1 MQKAGI
7 ILVISGALIVI
18 GLILLA
24 VGNQIILEGVF
35 QGNGKIN
42 SSQELIV
49 SGEFNSEESSTGV
62 FAVQV
67 MEFKENTVSAR
78 ILDPFDNEIASK
90 NVDEETI
97 EEEFDIVDTGDY
109 KLVIQTNSNED
120 IQVFGAIGPLPD
132 AGKKSL
138 SFVSAYILIIGM
150 VGLVGSGIY
159 KIKSKKKSI

>member
-7 ILVISGALIVI
+7 ILVVSGALIVI

-35 QGNGKIN
+35 QGNGKI
-42 SSQELIV
+42 SSNQDLII
-49 SGEFNSEESSTGV
+49 SGEFNSEESTTGI

-67 MEFKENTVSAR
+67 MEFKENRISAK
-78 ILDPFDNEIASK
+78 ILDPFENEIILK

-97 EEEFDIVDTGDY
+97 EEEFDIFDTGEY
-109 KLVIQTNSNED
+109 KLIIQSDSSEET
-120 IQVFGAIGPLPD
+120 QVFGAIGPLPD

>member
-1 MQKAGI
+1 MEKAGI
-7 ILVISGALIVI
+7 ILVVSGALIVV

-24 VGNQIILEGVF
+24 AGNQIILEGVS

-42 SSQELIV
+42 SSQDLTI
-49 SGEFNSEESSTGV
+49 SGEFDSEESITGV

-67 MEFKENTVSAR
+67 MEFKEKIVSAK
-78 ILDPFDNEIASK
+78 ILDPFGNEIVSK

-97 EEEFDIVDTGDY
+97 EEEFDIRDTGSY
-109 KLVIQTNSNED
+109 KLIIQSDSNED

-159 KIKSKKKSI
+159 KIKSKKKSV

>member
-7 ILVISGALIVI
+7 ILVVSGALIVI

-42 SSQELIV
+42 SSQDLTI
-49 SGEFNSEESSTGV
+49 SGEFDSEESTTGV

-67 MEFKENTVSAR
+67 MEFKDKTVSAK
-78 ILDPFDNEIASK
+78 ILDPFDNQIVSK

-97 EEEFDIVDTGDY
+97 EEEFDITDTGSY
-109 KLVIQTNSNED
+109 KLVIQTDSNED

-138 SFVSAYILIIGM
+138 SFISAYILIIGM
-150 VGLVGSGIY
+150 VGLVGAGIY
-159 KIKSKKKSI
+159 RIKSKKKSV

>member
-7 ILVISGALIVI
+7 ILVSSGALIVI

-42 SSQELIV
+42 SSQDLTIL
-49 SGEFNSEESSTGV
+49 GEFNSEASSIGV

-67 MEFKENTVSAR
+67 MEFKENTVSAK
-78 ILDPFDNEIASK
+78 ILDPFDNQIASK

-97 EEEFDIVDTGDY
+97 EEEFDIIDTGSY
-109 KLVIQTNSNED
+109 KLLIQTNSNED

>member
-7 ILVISGALIVI
+7 ILVVSGVLIVI
-18 GLILLA
+18 GLMLLA

-42 SSQELIV
+42 SSQDLTIP
-49 SGEFNSEESSTGV
+49 GEFSSEESSIGV

-67 MEFKENTVSAR
+67 MEFKENTVSAKV
-78 ILDPFDNEIASK
+78 LDPFDNEIASK
-90 NVDEETI
+90 IVNEETI
-97 EEEFDIVDTGDY
+97 EEEFDIVDAGAY
-109 KLVIQTNSNED
+109 KLIIQTNSNED
-120 IQVFGAIGPLPD
+120 VHVFGAIGPLPD

-138 SFVSAYILIIGM
+138 SFVSTYILIIGM
-150 VGLVGSGIY
+150 VGLIGSGIY

>member
-7 ILVISGALIVI
+7 ILVVSGVLIVL

-35 QGNGKIN
+35 QANGKI
-42 SSQELIV
+42 SSNQDLII
-49 SGEFNSEESSTGV
+49 SGEFNSESSTGV

-67 MEFKENTVSAR
+67 MEFKENRVSAR
-78 ILDPFDNEIASK
+78 ILDPFENEIVSK
-90 NVDEETI
+90 NIDEETI
-97 EEEFDIVDTGDY
+97 EEEFDIFDTGEY
-109 KLVIQTNSNED
+109 KLIIQSDSSEET
-120 IQVFGAIGPLPD
+120 QVFGAIGPLPD

-138 SFVSAYILIIGM
+138 SFISAYILIIGM
-150 VGLVGSGIY
+150 IGLVGSGIY

>member
-7 ILVISGALIVI
+7 ILVASGALIVI

-42 SSQELIV
+42 SSQDLTIL
-49 SGEFNSEESSTGV
+49 GEFNSEVSSVGV

-67 MEFKENTVSAR
+67 MEFKENTISAR
-78 ILDPFDNEIASK
+78 ILDPFENEIASK
-90 NVDEETI
+90 NVDEETV
-97 EEEFDIVDTGDY
+97 EEEFDIIDTGSY
-109 KLVIQTNSNED
+109 KLIIQTNSNED

-150 VGLVGSGIY
+150 VGLVCSGIY

>member
-7 ILVISGALIVI
+7 ILVVSGALIVI

-24 VGNQIILEGVF
+24 VGNQVILEGVF

-42 SSQELIV
+42 SSQDLTIP
-49 SGEFNSEESSTGV
+49 GGFNSEESSTGV

-67 MEFKENTVSAR
+67 MELKENTVSAK
-78 ILDPFDNEIASK
+78 ILNPFDNEIALK
-90 NVDEETI
+90 TIDEETV
-97 EEEFDIVDTGDY
+97 EEEFDIRDTGDY
-109 KLVIQTNSNED
+109 KLIIQTNSNED

-159 KIKSKKKSI
+159 KIKSKKKLV

>member
-7 ILVISGALIVI
+7 ILVSSGALIVI

-42 SSQELIV
+42 SSQDLTIL
-49 SGEFNSEESSTGV
+49 GEFNSEASAIGV

-67 MEFKENTVSAR
+67 MEFKENTVSAK
-78 ILDPFDNEIASK
+78 ILDPFDNQIASK

-97 EEEFDIVDTGDY
+97 EEEFDIIDTGSY
-109 KLVIQTNSNED
+109 KLLIQTNSNED

-138 SFVSAYILIIGM
+138 SFISAYILIIGM
-150 VGLVGSGIY
+150 IGLVGSGIY

>member
-7 ILVISGALIVI
+7 ILVSSGALIVI

-42 SSQELIV
+42 SSQDLTIL
-49 SGEFNSEESSTGV
+49 GEFNSEASSIGV

-67 MEFKENTVSAR
+67 MEFKENTVSAK
-78 ILDPFDNEIASK
+78 ILDPFDNQIASK

-97 EEEFDIVDTGDY
+97 EEEFDIIDTGSY
-109 KLVIQTNSNED
+109 KLLIQTNSNED

-138 SFVSAYILIIGM
+138 SFISAYILIIGM
-150 VGLVGSGIY
+150 IGLVGSGIY

>member
-7 ILVISGALIVI
+7 ILVASGALIVI

-42 SSQELIV
+42 SSQDLTIL
-49 SGEFNSEESSTGV
+49 GEFNSEVSSVGV

-67 MEFKENTVSAR
+67 MEFKENTISAR
-78 ILDPFDNEIASK
+78 ILDPFDNEIVSK
-90 NVDEETI
+90 NVDEETV
-97 EEEFDIVDTGDY
+97 EEEFDIIDTGSY
-109 KLVIQTNSNED
+109 KLIIQTNSNED

>member
-7 ILVISGALIVI
+7 ILVVSGALIAI

-24 VGNQIILEGVF
+24 VGNQVILEGVF
-35 QGNGKIN
+35 QGNGKI
-42 SSQELIV
+42 SSNQDLII
-49 SGEFNSEESSTGV
+49 SGKFNSDESPRGV

-67 MEFKENTVSAR
+67 MEFKENRISAK
-78 ILDPFDNEIASK
+78 ILDPFENEIVSK
-90 NVDEETI
+90 NIDDETI
-97 EEEFDIVDTGDY
+97 EEEFDIFDTGEY
-109 KLVIQTNSNED
+109 KLIIQSDSSEET
-120 IQVFGAIGPLPD
+120 QVFGAIGPLPD

-159 KIKSKKKSI
+159 RIKSKKKSV

>member
-7 ILVISGALIVI
+7 ILVASGALIVI

-42 SSQELIV
+42 SSQDLTI
-49 SGEFNSEESSTGV
+49 SGEFDSEESTIGV

-67 MEFKENTVSAR
+67 MEFKDKTVSAK
-78 ILDPFDNEIASK
+78 ILDPFDNQIVSK

-97 EEEFDIVDTGDY
+97 EEEFDITDTGSY
-109 KLVIQTNSNED
+109 KLVIQTDSNED

-138 SFVSAYILIIGM
+138 SFISAYILIIGM
-150 VGLVGSGIY
+150 VGLVGAGIY
-159 KIKSKKKSI
+159 RIKSKKKSV

>member
-1 MQKAGI
+1 MEKAGI
-7 ILVISGALIVI
+7 ILVVSGALIVV

-24 VGNQIILEGVF
+24 AGNQIILEGVS

-42 SSQELIV
+42 SSQDLTI
-49 SGEFNSEESSTGV
+49 SGEFDSEESTTGV

-67 MEFKENTVSAR
+67 MEFKKKIVSAK
-78 ILDPFDNEIASK
+78 ILDPFGNEIVSK

-97 EEEFDIVDTGDY
+97 EEEFDITDTGSY
-109 KLVIQTNSNED
+109 KLIIQSDSNED

-159 KIKSKKKSI
+159 KIKSKKKSV

>member
-7 ILVISGALIVI
+7 ILVVSGALIVI

-24 VGNQIILEGVF
+24 SGNQIILEGVF

-42 SSQELIV
+42 SSQDLTIL
-49 SGEFNSEESSTGV
+49 GEFNSEESSIGV

-67 MEFKENTVSAR
+67 MEFKENTVSAK
-78 ILDPFDNEIASK
+78 ILDPFDNQIVSK

-97 EEEFDIVDTGDY
+97 EEEFDIMDTGDY
-109 KLVIQTNSNED
+109 KLIIQADSNED

-138 SFVSAYILIIGM
+138 SFISAYILIIGM

-159 KIKSKKKSI
+159 RIKSKKKSV

>member
-7 ILVISGALIVI
+7 ILVVSGVLIVI
-18 GLILLA
+18 GLMLLA

-42 SSQELIV
+42 SSQDLTIP
-49 SGEFNSEESSTGV
+49 GEFSSEESSIGV

-67 MEFKENTVSAR
+67 MEFKENTVSAKV
-78 ILDPFDNEIASK
+78 LDPFDNEIASK
-90 NVDEETI
+90 IVNEETI
-97 EEEFDIVDTGDY
+97 EEEFDIVDAGAY
-109 KLVIQTNSNED
+109 KLIIQTNSNED
-120 IQVFGAIGPLPD
+120 VHVFGAIGPLPD

-138 SFVSAYILIIGM
+138 SFVSTYILIIGM

>member
-7 ILVISGALIVI
+7 ILVVSGVLIVI
-18 GLILLA
+18 GLMLLA

-42 SSQELIV
+42 SSQDLTIP
-49 SGEFNSEESSTGV
+49 GEFSSEESSIGV

-67 MEFKENTVSAR
+67 MEFKENTVSAKV
-78 ILDPFDNEIASK
+78 LDPFDNEIASK
-90 NVDEETI
+90 IVNEETI
-97 EEEFDIVDTGDY
+97 EEEFDIVDAGAY
-109 KLVIQTNSNED
+109 KLIIQTNSNED
-120 IQVFGAIGPLPD
+120 VHVFGAIGPLPD

>member
-7 ILVISGALIVI
+7 ILVVSGALIAI

-24 VGNQIILEGVF
+24 VGNQVILDGVF
-35 QGNGKIN
+35 QGNGKI
-42 SSQELIV
+42 SSNQDLII
-49 SGEFNSEESSTGV
+49 SGKFNSEESSRGV

-67 MEFKENTVSAR
+67 MEFKENRISAK
-78 ILDPFDNEIASK
+78 ILDPFENEIVSK
-90 NVDEETI
+90 NIDDETI
-97 EEEFDIVDTGDY
+97 EEEFDIFDTGEY
-109 KLVIQTNSNED
+109 KLIIQSDSSEET
-120 IQVFGAIGPLPD
+120 QVFGAIGPLPD

-159 KIKSKKKSI
+159 RIKSKKKSV